1 MRVIRPEALTVDQRR
16 RPRRVAIAMTGVG
29 VASLALAFLGPASPI
44 RFGLLA
50 LLAAIGVGVGVA
62 WLFRAIQPDHARR
75 RADALIGLLSSTFGD
90 DYTLIVQPRLPVR
103 DLARLDAILVG
114 PGGTRA
120 ITVREWHGRYRL
132 RGKTWEYDTHS
143 RHGWIR
149 CRTNPSTDA
158 TALTFGVQRWAE
170 EMALPEIHLKA
181 AIVFPHAHSRVV
193 LEEPA
198 DEVVTTDNAPWWAN
212 AYGRVLRLNQ
222 AAAARVVEAILDAA
236 EPAEEVGFAP
246 IADRGP

>member
-1 MRVIRPEALTVDQRR
+1 MRVIRPEALTVDGRR
-16 RPRRVAIAMTGVG
+16 RPRRVALAMMAVG
-29 VASLALAFLGPASPI
+29 AVSIILAFMGPPSPV
-44 RFGLLA
+44 RVGLLA
-50 LLAAIGVGVGVA
+50 CTAAIGVGVGAA
-62 WLFRAIQPDHARR
+62 WLIRVLRPDQARQ
-75 RADALIGLLSSTFGD
+75 RADALIALLSTTFGD

-103 DLARLDAILVG
+103 DLQRLDAILVG
-114 PGGTRA
+114 PGGTRV
-120 ITVREWHGRYRL
+120 ITVREWHGRYRVHG
-132 RGKTWEYDTHS
+132 RTWEFDTHS

-181 AIVFPHAHSRVV
+181 AVVFPHAHSRVV
-193 LEEPA
+193 LEEPTE
-198 DEVVTTDNAPWWAN
+198 EVVTTDNAPWWAN

-222 AAAARVVEAILDAA
+222 GTAARVVEAVLDAA
-236 EPAEEVGFAP
+236 EPMEEVGFAP

>member
-1 MRVIRPEALTVDQRR
+1 MRVIRPEALTLDQRR
-16 RPRRVAIAMTGVG
+16 RPRRVALAMTAVG
-29 VASLALAFLGPASPI
+29 AVSLALAFMGPPSPI
-44 RFGLLA
+44 RVGLLA
-50 LLAAIGVGVGVA
+50 MLAAIGVGVGIA
-62 WLFRAIQPDHARR
+62 WLLRAVQPD
-75 RADALIGLLSSTFGD
+75 DALIAMLSTTFGD

-114 PGGTRA
+114 PGGTRV

-158 TALTFGVQRWAE
+158 TALTFGVQRWAD

-181 AIVFPHAHSRVV
+181 AIVFPYAHSRVV

-198 DEVVTTDNAPWWAN
+198 DEVVTADNAPWWAN

-236 EPAEEVGFAP
+236 EPTEEVGFAP

>member
-16 RPRRVAIAMTGVG
+16 RPRRVAVAMTGVG

-44 RFGLLA
+44 RVGVLA

-62 WLFRAIQPDHARR
+62 WLSRAIQPDHARI

-181 AIVFPHAHSRVV
+181 AIVFPHPHSRVV
-193 LEEPA
+193 LEEPTE
-198 DEVVTTDNAPWWAN
+198 EVVTTDNAPWWAN

>member
-1 MRVIRPEALTVDQRR
+1 MRVIRPDALLTDPRR
-16 RPRRVAIAMTGVG
+16 RPRRVALAMMGVG
-29 VASLALAFLGPASPI
+29 AISILLAFIGPASPV
-44 RFGLLA
+44 RVGLLA
-50 LLAAIGVGVGVA
+50 CTAAIGIGVGAA
-62 WLFRAIQPDHARR
+62 WMLRVIAPDHARR
-75 RADALIGLLSSTFGD
+75 RADALIGLLAGIFGD

-114 PGGTRA
+114 PGGTRV
-120 ITVREWHGRYRL
+120 ITVREWHGRYRIH
-132 RGKTWEYDTHS
+132 GKTWEYDTHS

-158 TALTFGVQRWAE
+158 TALTFAVQRWVE
-170 EMALPEIHLKA
+170 EMALPEIHLRA
-181 AIVFPHAHSRVV
+181 AIVFPHPHSRVV
-193 LEEPA
+193 LEEPS

-236 EPAEEVGFAP
+236 EPGEEVGFRP
-246 IADRGP
+246 LADRGP